1 MPVRAIFNVVVIFF
15 SVNPVVVCAT
25 SGTSFAGFNRSHNV
39 VNHIGEFKRSLP
51 RHVG

>member
-1 MPVRAIFNVVVIFF
+1 MLMRAVFNFVVIFF

-25 SGTSFAGFNRSHNV
+25 SGTSFAGFNRSHNA

-51 RHVG
+51 GRVG